1 MNPAFTLYSIMKVSM
16 SMSDLGYI
24 RDRGIH
30 EGRMEV
36 WDKLFHCDE
45 INFDFFFSDR
55 EKVVAAMSEYL
66 TKEEVIEILQSKS

>member
-1 MNPAFTLYSIMKVSM
+1 
-16 SMSDLGYI
+16 
-24 RDRGIH
+24 
-30 EGRMEV
+30 MEV